1 MMGSVCVD
9 YNYIK
14 GACICD
20 GECLCR
26 DYNYIK
32 GACICDGECLG
43 RL

>member
-1 MMGSVCVD
+1 MMGSVCVDCVESVCVD

-26 DYNYIK
+26 
-32 GACICDGECLG
+32 L
-43 RL
+43 

>member
-1 MMGSVCVD
+1 MMGSVSVD

-26 DYNYIK
+26 LNFNK
-32 GACICDGECLG
+32 N
-43 RL
+43 